1 MSKLNIFLL
10 DNLSNTKEEIII
22 NKPKTYQE
30 LLNQLGQRFKNM
42 LFELFIFD
50 NFNNKI
56 IINKEEK
63 YAKIKDILFMQEIA
77 KDDLEKSIF
86 AINYDKL
93 AESKQEILDEKYNC
107 ILCSVIIKNE
117 SPYLCYKCQNIFH
130 EKCLKDWD
138 KKCKMQNK
146 HLTCPNCRNELSLE
160 NWNKKLDY
168 EDNRN
173 AIANLLNKINN
184 NNRNE
189 QLKLLKK
196 YEKFFE
202 EIMTIFKNILNKIF
216 SIHNSLKMKNINKLK
231 ELINNYPLNFD
242 NFNINNISN
251 IIYEELDTINKNI
264 NKQNNNENNK
274 DNNEDNNFNLLN
286 NSNFNIINNDKE
298 ANKKDEILFD
308 KFKELKIDNRD
319 EIRQNLNESQLIQI
333 IKEKDKDI
341 FKDENIINDPIK
353 CISAL
358 IDLKKEIN
366 KICSTSEMKVIEEN
380 AFNILMNEFYFEKRL
395 DNLADYIDY
404 CMKIGFKGKT
414 EKEIDNYLKDII
426 FFFKL
431 LNYKFVF
438 INLLE
443 IKTRERLLED
453 LSISLYTEKI
463 FLFKLRDASGLKIKP
478 ILEMISNIEESFKE
492 NKQYKKTQNKGDPNG
507 IKFNVTVI
515 SNIWKLKKIYFEK
528 IIIPNFLRFCIYDFE
543 KYYLNKYK
551 NKKLIWSLNLS
562 RLEIQYLYLKNK
574 NISISTLPQLLTLL
588 LLEKYNKLSIQQISE
603 FLGYDLKL
611 LKKDIIGL
619 IFNPNFNPND
629 EINKGIILADVDPVK
644 QELQEDTEITI
655 NKIFSIAQQ
664 RFSTLPKKGMVRFL
678 EEEEEEKKIIKRRE
692 DMIIQATLTRIMK
705 SRIGQKTTIKMLFNE
720 AAKKITLFKVEPHQ
734 IEENIEKLIEKNC
747 IKMVQNYYE
756 YIP

>member
-184 NNRNE
+184 NNINE

-414 EKEIDNYLKDII
+414 EKEIDNYFKDII
-426 FFFKL
+426 FL
-431 LNYKFVF
+431 YKILKDKYSF
-438 INLLE
+438 INLSRM
-443 IKTRERLLED
+443 KMRERLLTD

-463 FLFKLRDASGLKIKP
+463 FLFKLREECGLNITP
-478 ILEMISNIEESFKE
+478 ILKMISNIEGSVKE
-492 NKQYKKTQNKGDPNG
+492 NEEYKKTQNKGAPNG
-507 IKFNVTVI
+507 IKFNITVI
-515 SNIWKLKKIYFEK
+515 PPEWDLNKIYFEK
-528 IIIPNFLRFCIYDFE
+528 ISIPKFLHSCINDFE
-543 KYYLNKYK
+543 KFYLNKHSF
-551 NKKLIWSLNLS
+551 KKLRWSLNLS

-574 NISISTLPQLLTLL
+574 NISISTLPQLLILL
-588 LLEKYNKLSIQQISE
+588 LLEKYGQLTLQQISI
-603 FLGYDLKL
+603 FLGYNIEL
-611 LKKDIIGL
+611 LKEDIIGL
-619 IFNPNFNPND
+619 IFNSTFNPND
-629 EINKGIILADVDPVK
+629 KINKGIILANIDPVK
-644 QELQEDTEITI
+644 QELQENTEISI
-655 NKIFSIAQQ
+655 NLNFRVIQQ
-664 RFSTLPKKGMVRFL
+664 KFNTLPKKEMVRIL
-678 EEEEEEKKIIKRRE
+678 EKEEQIIKRRE
-692 DMIIQATLTRIMK
+692 DNIIQAALTRIMK
-705 SRIGQKTTIKMLFNE
+705 SRIGQKTTKNMLINE
-720 AAKKITLFKVEPHQ
+720 TNKKITLFKVERHQ
-734 IEENIEKLIEKNC
+734 IEENIEKLIDKNY
-747 IKMVQNYYE
+747 IKRVQNYYE